1 MSWDSFIWFALP
13 SVLLW
18 IVASLL
24 VYKTKY
30 ELVSNILFL
39 LGISVFLLFFFRE
52 QSIRTLDELME
63 KVADKMAAI
72 NAIEVHA
79 EINDYSVDDVEE
91 MFYEYSVEEL
101 ADEFCLQIESDED

>member
-1 MSWDSFIWFALP
+1 MKAEITFSELWENESLMS
-13 SVLLW
+13 
-18 IVASLL
+18 
-24 VYKTKY
+24 
-30 ELVSNILFL
+30 
-39 LGISVFLLFFFRE
+39 FFFRE

-101 ADEFCLQIESDED
+101 AREFDLELESDDED

>member
-1 MSWDSFIWFALP
+1 MKAEITFSELYWNESLMS
-13 SVLLW
+13 
-18 IVASLL
+18 
-24 VYKTKY
+24 
-30 ELVSNILFL
+30 
-39 LGISVFLLFFFRE
+39 FFFRE

-101 ADEFCLQIESDED
+101 AEEFCLEIESEDED

>member
-1 MSWDSFIWFALP
+1 MKAEITFSQLWENESLMS
-13 SVLLW
+13 
-18 IVASLL
+18 
-24 VYKTKY
+24 
-30 ELVSNILFL
+30 
-39 LGISVFLLFFFRE
+39 FFFRE
-52 QSIRTLDELME
+52 QSIRTLDELLE

-101 ADEFCLQIESDED
+101 AREFDLELESDDED

>member
-1 MSWDSFIWFALP
+1 MKAEVTFSELYWNESLMS
-13 SVLLW
+13 
-18 IVASLL
+18 
-24 VYKTKY
+24 
-30 ELVSNILFL
+30 
-39 LGISVFLLFFFRE
+39 FFFRE

-101 ADEFCLQIESDED
+101 ADEFSLELESDDEE

>member
-1 MSWDSFIWFALP
+1 MKAEITFSQLWENESLMS
-13 SVLLW
+13 
-18 IVASLL
+18 
-24 VYKTKY
+24 
-30 ELVSNILFL
+30 
-39 LGISVFLLFFFRE
+39 FFFRE

-101 ADEFCLQIESDED
+101 AEEFGLEIESEDED

>member
-1 MSWDSFIWFALP
+1 MKAEVTFSELYWNESLMS
-13 SVLLW
+13 
-18 IVASLL
+18 
-24 VYKTKY
+24 
-30 ELVSNILFL
+30 
-39 LGISVFLLFFFRE
+39 FFFRE

-101 ADEFCLQIESDED
+101 ADEFGLEIESEDED

>member
-1 MSWDSFIWFALP
+1 MKAEVTFSELYWNESLMS
-13 SVLLW
+13 
-18 IVASLL
+18 
-24 VYKTKY
+24 
-30 ELVSNILFL
+30 
-39 LGISVFLLFFFRE
+39 FFFRE

-79 EINDYSVDDVEE
+79 EINNYSVDDVEE

-101 ADEFCLQIESDED
+101 AEELCLQIESEDED